1 MDPVNAIRR
10 LGFRKWYDRQ
20 LIDSHMC
27 LVTCLLCGITIAAM
41 VEEVHFARLDGRG
54 LTLIGVALAAMAI
67 GWLAWRRYIT
77 VLGRAELYGERSTCE
92 GCNAYGRFDVIRSG
106 QDTHPGAVAQ
116 AVAPLEAAWMEV
128 RCRKCQR
135 TWRMPE

>member
-27 LVTCLLCGITIAAM
+27 LITCLLCGITIAALM
-41 VEEVHFARLDGRG
+41 EEIRFYDFGARGFG
-54 LTLIGVALAAMAI
+54 LIGVAVGSVVL
-67 GWLAWRRYIT
+67 GWLSWRRYIT
-77 VLGRAELYGERSTCE
+77 VLGRAELYGQRSTCE
-92 GCNAYGRFDVIRSG
+92 GCQAYGRFDVIRTG
-106 QDTHPGAVAQ
+106 MDREPGAVAQ
-116 AVAPLEAAWMEV
+116 QVAPLEAAWMDV
-128 RCRKCQR
+128 KCRKCGK